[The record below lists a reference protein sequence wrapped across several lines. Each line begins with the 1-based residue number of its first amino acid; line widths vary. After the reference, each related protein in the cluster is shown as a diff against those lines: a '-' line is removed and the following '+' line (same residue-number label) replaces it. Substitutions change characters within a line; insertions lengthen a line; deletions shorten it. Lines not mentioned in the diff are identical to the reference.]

1 MKNKKYIVI
10 ILLIFFLLIL
20 CFYYKKIKTGN
31 NINKSITDFKQYILN
46 ISSYKAK
53 IEVEIISNKNTNKYI
68 INQWYVAPNLFKQE
82 INVPENIQGLVTIYD
97 GNKLEIKN
105 SKLALSKLHE
115 GYNCL
120 VDNSLCLSNFIE
132 ESKNVIFF
140 PVSSCI
146 SKNSIWISY
155 QNLIKYSKIDC
166 NSSMLYFKNN
176 KSIKLNT
183 KYNLIDNQVI
193 RCIKLDTLLC
203 KRKKFSKSIS
213 TILEN

>member
-97 GNKLEIKN
+97 GNELEIKN

-120 VDNSLCLSNFIE
+120 IDNSLCLSNFIE
-132 ESKNVIFF
+132 ESKNEKIDENIKDNEVILSLT
-140 PVSSCI
+140 SS
-146 SKNSIWISY
+146 N
-155 QNLIKYSKIDC
+155 KYSKYKRLILDKT
-166 NSSMLYFKNN
+166 NRIANKNGN
-176 KSIKLNT
+176 NGWEQKNFGLHI
-183 KYNLIDNQVI
+183 I
-193 RCIKLDTLLC
+193 
-203 KRKKFSKSIS
+203 
-213 TILEN
+213 